1 MEYHSGH
8 LFINIY
14 RVTLM
19 SHVQVLPV
27 LWLNVS
33 VTLVEG
39 IHSGHVSIN
48 SESCHANITLSSVGL
63 ILKYTANGWISK
75 S

>member
-1 MEYHSGH
+1 MVMYSSI
-8 LFINIY
+8 FY

-19 SHVQVLPV
+19 SHVQVLLV

-33 VTLVEG
+33 VTLAEG